1 MGTLLRRALTDTA
14 HGMCRSKLGPMTV
27 RPGSESIASPFE
39 PMLRGQDL
47 PKVLM
52 EEFMLPLDGSH
63 DVLLEGSMERVWSVR
78 WARPLLRLL
87 SGWDVLFPET
97 GTDVPTTMHIFVG
110 RDRKGRLCHHWNR
123 TFVLPTVVR
132 RIDAHLVWEPAREW
146 VAEWMGPR
154 GCFEMAWHVRYLPP
168 NAIEVDA
175 RLEALRMG
183 RLRVRL
189 PRPLQ
194 VDAYTVDTAD
204 PEYEDVL
211 RCTLRLTSPVLGS
224 LCGYEGTF
232 RVRRITPDE
241 GRLLAGERH
250 A

>member
-1 MGTLLRRALTDTA
+1 
-14 HGMCRSKLGPMTV
+14 MTE
-27 RPGSESIASPFE
+27 RHDNESIPSPFE
-39 PMLRGQDL
+39 PMLRGREM
-47 PKVLM
+47 PKVFV

-63 DVLLEGSMERVWSVR
+63 DALLEGSMERVWSVR

-87 SGWDVLFPET
+87 SRWDVLFPET
-97 GTDVPTTMHIFVG
+97 GTNVPTTMHIFVG
-110 RDRKGRLCHHWNR
+110 RDRAGRLCHYWNR
-123 TFVLPTVVR
+123 TFVLPDAVR
-132 RIDAHLVWEPAREW
+132 RIDAHLVWEPDRKW
-146 VAEWMGPR
+146 VAEWMGPG

-168 NAIEVDA
+168 SAIEVNA
-175 RLEALRMG
+175 RLEALRLG

-204 PEYEDVL
+204 PQHEDVI
-211 RCTLRLTSPVLGS
+211 RCALCLTNPLLGP

-232 RVRRITPDE
+232 RLRRITRDE
-241 GRLLAGERH
+241 GRRLARRRL